1 MVRKRAGLGSNA
13 ASNAISLNIRSG
25 KLTMCSSIRV
35 ATSDDEPAAACLER
49 RVFED
54 LRQIYKPK
62 VSAAQA
68 TSPGI
73 RVIAESADRR
83 IIGTVRYEIDGDMIR
98 LRGLAVE
105 GRHRRA
111 GIGRALVCHCRNVAT
126 SAGIDV
132 LSLYTIK
139 ETGNVGFFER
149 LGFQAVS
156 EERAAWAIG
165 PAGESV
171 SEVRMELRV

>member
-1 MVRKRAGLGSNA
+1 
-13 ASNAISLNIRSG
+13 
-25 KLTMCSSIRV
+25 MCSSIRV
-35 ATSDDEPAAACLER
+35 ATSDDEQAAALLER
-49 RVFED
+49 QVFED

-62 VSAAQA
+62 DSAAPA

-73 RVIAESADRR
+73 RVVAETADRR
-83 IIGTVRYEIDGDMIR
+83 IIGTVRYEIDGDTIR

-105 GRHRRA
+105 RRQRRA
-111 GIGRALVCHCRNVAT
+111 GIGRALVRHCQTVAT
-126 SAGIDV
+126 SAGIHV

-139 ETGNVGFFER
+139 ETGNVEFFER

-171 SEVRMELRV
+171 TEVRMELGV